1 MPSSGIPGGGMSTQT
16 PMKKFSFL
24 LVALA
29 AVLGACNSEPT
40 GTPEK
45 DQAEVKAANAAAVD
59 SPTSG
64 AVNPD
69 AASEKGP

>member
-1 MPSSGIPGGGMSTQT
+1 MSVIL
-16 PMKKFSFL
+16 PMKKLSFL
-24 LVALA
+24 IVSLAVA
-29 AVLGACNSEPT
+29 LGACNSEPT
-40 GTPEK
+40 GSPEQ
-45 DQAEVKAANAAAVD
+45 DQAEVKAANEAAVN